1 MIKFHLQNREER
13 SQDGRKGHYKCHPVS
28 NKLLPTR
35 SLSSTLATVTT
46 SASFEL
52 AFLHANIVFFKLRIS
67 YLSSCT
73 SPQVPTRKGNGE
85 LRAPRRRGMQENL
98 QLSLSLQIIPA
109 SSSTFTNLRKASILY
124 GSQFVREPFKNI
136 LADFFR

>member
-1 MIKFHLQNREER
+1 MHQQQNNDKTSASKSRLNFNLKILTKPQLLEICN
-13 SQDGRKGHYKCHPVS
+13 Q
-28 NKLLPTR
+28 LLPTR

-73 SPQVPTRKGNGE
+73 SPQVSTRKGNGE

-109 SSSTFTNLRKASILY
+109 SSSTFTNLRKASILN
-124 GSQFVREPFKNI
+124 GSHLISQ
-136 LADFFR
+136 